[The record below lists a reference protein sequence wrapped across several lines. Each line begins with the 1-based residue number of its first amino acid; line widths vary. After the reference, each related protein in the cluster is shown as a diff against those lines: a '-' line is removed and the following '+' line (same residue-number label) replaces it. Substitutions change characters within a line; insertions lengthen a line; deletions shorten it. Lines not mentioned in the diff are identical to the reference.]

1 MNALRALFRAEP
13 KMADNVSS
21 VVLLRSAPL
30 DQLEETVK
38 SLLKRRPSEEVRQ
51 AIIERMAQAPLSD
64 FDTLK
69 AVYLAHF
76 GD

>member
-1 MNALRALFRAEP
+1 MNALRALFRFESRSG
-13 KMADNVSS
+13 DDVSS

-30 DQLEETVK
+30 DRLEETVK
-38 SLLKRRPSEEVRQ
+38 TLLKRRPSEEVRQ
-51 AIIERMAQAPLSD
+51 AVIERMAQAPLSD